1 MQKRSIIILGVRQE
15 ASSEAHKMKMK
26 TYVSFH
32 FNAFLANPV

>member
-15 ASSEAHKMKMK
+15 ASSEAHKMK

-32 FNAFLANPV
+32 LNAFLANPV